1 MPQNGKKHIKNH
13 IEKFL
18 EFYKENKV
26 LREVQIENIKAYI
39 TRRLRKKE
47 KRTQSPW
54 LRAPNPCHKWIR
66 ISLDASEVLDWSGC
80 PKNKIQ
86 RPIMQEKWTGSEPTR
101 STGLYKRY
109 RIQIHSFLL
118 SSLSL
123 LRPFSSQTLTLASQI
138 YPEIAYA
145 WLNQLWIFVDFDL

>member
-1 MPQNGKKHIKNH
+1 MKLSQNGWKYIKKHVIIFQDFCKKLTCVWVQVARSEVCIASKN
-13 IEKFL
+13 KNVR
-18 EFYKENKV
+18 KWP
-26 LREVQIENIKAYI
+26 KAQTQLAGTHP
-39 TRRLRKKE
+39 TR
-47 KRTQSPW
+47 
-54 LRAPNPCHKWIR
+54 IR
-66 ISLDASEVLDWSGC
+66 IKLDASEALDWSGR

-109 RIQIHSFLL
+109 RIRIHSFLP

-145 WLNQLWIFVDFDL
+145 WLNQFVLSI